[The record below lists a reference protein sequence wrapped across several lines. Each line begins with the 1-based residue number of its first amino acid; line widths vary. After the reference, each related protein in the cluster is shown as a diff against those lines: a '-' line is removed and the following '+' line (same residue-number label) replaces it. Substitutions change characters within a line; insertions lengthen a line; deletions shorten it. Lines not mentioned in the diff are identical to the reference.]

1 MERVGES
8 SHVIAG
14 IYCERASDPDG
25 LFSP

>member
-1 MERVGES
+1 MERVRES

-14 IYCERASDPDG
+14 IYCERASDLDG